1 MFEKFEIWF
10 KSTEAFKTI
19 TQGKDVEPFC
29 RNAWIAATKECLVEI
44 NKTIEDKWKE
54 LSYAA
59 DKYHALEAKYKEA
72 VEVIGFYANT
82 ENWLEEKERNNL
94 VTIIKDDASD
104 DYNDA
109 LRFGGKRA
117 RAFLRNKNVS

>member
-1 MFEKFEIWF
+1 MFESFEKWF
-10 KSTEAFKTI
+10 KSTEVFKTI

-44 NKTIEDKWKE
+44 NKVVEDKWKE

-59 DKYHALEAKYKEA
+59 EKYRSLERKYNEA
-72 VEVIGFYANT
+72 IDVISFYADT
-82 ENWLEEKERNNL
+82 DNWLEEKDRNNL
-94 VTIIKDDASD
+94 CTVIKDDASD

-109 LRFGGKRA
+109 LRFGGKKA
-117 RAFLRNKNVS
+117 RAFLRNSNVT

>member
-1 MFEKFEIWF
+1 MFESFEKWF

-44 NKTIEDKWKE
+44 NKVVEDKWKE

-59 DKYHALEAKYKEA
+59 EKYRALERKYNEA
-72 VEVIGFYANT
+72 LEVIGFYADT
-82 ENWLEEKERNNL
+82 DNWLEEKDRNNL
-94 VTIIKDDASD
+94 CTIIKDDASD
-104 DYNDA
+104 DYDDA
-109 LRFGGKRA
+109 LRFGGKKA
-117 RAFLRNKNVS
+117 RAFLRNSNVT

>member
-1 MFEKFEIWF
+1 MFENFEKWF

-44 NKTIEDKWKE
+44 NKVVEDKWKE

-59 DKYHALEAKYKEA
+59 EKYRALEKKYQEA
-72 VEVIGFYANT
+72 LEVIKFYAET
-82 ENWLEEKERNNL
+82 DNWLEEKDRNNL
-94 VTIIKDDASD
+94 CTIIKDDASD
-104 DYNDA
+104 DYDDA
-109 LRFGGKRA
+109 LRFGGKKA
-117 RAFLRNKNVS
+117 RAFLRNSNVT